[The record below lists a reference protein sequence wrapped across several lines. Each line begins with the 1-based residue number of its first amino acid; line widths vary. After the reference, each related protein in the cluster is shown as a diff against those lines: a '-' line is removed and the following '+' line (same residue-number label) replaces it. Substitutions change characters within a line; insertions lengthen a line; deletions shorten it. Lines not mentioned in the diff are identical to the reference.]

1 MLRVVEHTKWW
12 FTLSLI
18 IIVLGI
24 GSIFVRGVNTGIDF
38 VGGTVI
44 DISMG
49 SKDYNVD
56 DVKTVINKYAKEYET
71 IKASNNNVFEL
82 NIKAK
87 ADVIKDEDVTSIV
100 KDLQD
105 KFGSDVKLISHDSI
119 GPSIGNE
126 LKQKA
131 LLSLSIAIVAMLIYV
146 GFRFEL
152 KYGAAAVLALVHD
165 VLITLSVYFIFHL
178 PINTSFI
185 AAVLTIIG
193 YSMNDTIVIFDR
205 IRENLRGAR
214 RTAELKEVVD
224 HSISQT
230 IVRSIYTVST
240 TLITTAAIHVYVP
253 AVRDFT
259 LPLLVGIASGC
270 YSSICIASPIW
281 VILKNRSKKTA
292 AV

>member
-38 VGGTVI
+38 VGGTII
-44 DISMG
+44 DVNMGKDFSM
-49 SKDYNVD
+49 D
-56 DVKTVINKYAKEYET
+56 DAKTIIDKYAKDCELV
-71 IKASNNNVFEL
+71 KATNNSAVEL

-87 ADVIKDEDVTSIV
+87 VGVIKDEDVTSIV
-100 KDLQD
+100 NDLKG
-105 KFGSDVKLISHDSI
+105 KFGNDVSLISHDSI

-131 LLSLSIAIVAMLIYV
+131 LLSLSIAIIAMLIYV

-205 IRENLRGAR
+205 IRENLKNMRK
-214 RTAELKEVVD
+214 TELKEVVD

-240 TLITTAAIHVYVP
+240 TLITTAAVHIFVP
-253 AVRDFT
+253 SVREFT

-281 VILKNRSKKTA
+281 VILKTKVKKTVA
-292 AV
+292 A